1 MLGEDELPVQLD
13 VEDSTAARDEF
24 GRDVVFFL
32 DLGRQTGGLRLV
44 ISTRAI
50 RNSDV
55 HFFLPRWMIVEPTSS
70 HLSGLILVEA
80 PFLFDDQPRAAPK
93 RPIRPGPLEDYE

>member
-1 MLGEDELPVQLD
+1 MFGEDQLPIQFD
-13 VEDSTAARDEF
+13 VENSTAARDEL
-24 GRDVVFFL
+24 GCDVVFFL

-50 RNSDV
+50 RDSND

-70 HLSGLILVEA
+70 HLL
-80 PFLFDDQPRAAPK
+80 
-93 RPIRPGPLEDYE
+93 